1 MKQLESYEE
10 PLQILKQYENNGYAG
25 MSDFEL
31 SFLCG
36 ALKAFRPK
44 KIVEI
49 GVAAGGTTTV
59 ILNCLEKINSYC
71 EVYSVDICE
80 KCYIDTFQKNRIYC
94 LELFET

>member
-25 MSDFEL
+25 ISNFEL

-44 KIVEI
+44 K
-49 GVAAGGTTTV
+49 
-59 ILNCLEKINSYC
+59 
-71 EVYSVDICE
+71 
-80 KCYIDTFQKNRIYC
+80 NR
-94 LELFET
+94 